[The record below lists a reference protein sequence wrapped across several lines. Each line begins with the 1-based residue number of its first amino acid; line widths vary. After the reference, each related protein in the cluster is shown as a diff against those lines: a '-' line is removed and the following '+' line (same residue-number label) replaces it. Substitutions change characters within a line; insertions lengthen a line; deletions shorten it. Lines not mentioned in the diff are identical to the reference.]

1 MTDPLIKT
9 ARSLRRRQT
18 EEKRKLWVR
27 LRDRRL
33 NGLKFRRQAPCGPY
47 VADFLCEA
55 ARLIIELDGSHH
67 GEADQAARDG
77 ARTQRLHELGYMV
90 LRVWNADIKNNLEG
104 VLDQIV
110 SAVERKR

>member
-1 MTDPLIKT
+1 MTDPLIQT
-9 ARSLRRRQT
+9 ARTLRRRQT
-18 EEKRKLWVR
+18 EEERKLWAC

-47 VADFLCEA
+47 VADFLCES

-67 GEADQAARDG
+67 GEVDQAVRDSE
-77 ARTQRLHELGYMV
+77 RTRRLHELGYRMV
-90 LRVWNADIKNNLEG
+90 RVWNVDLKTNFEG

-110 SAVERKR
+110 AAAENGE